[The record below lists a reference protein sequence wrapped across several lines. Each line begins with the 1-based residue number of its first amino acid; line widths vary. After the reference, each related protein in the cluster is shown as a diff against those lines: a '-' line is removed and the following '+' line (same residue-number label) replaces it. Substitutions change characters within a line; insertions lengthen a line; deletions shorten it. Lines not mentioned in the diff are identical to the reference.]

1 MTMRISRIAAAR
13 MLLSAAGLALGAFVL
28 TALAGGPARAA
39 TASVVSY
46 WDGTKTDG
54 SLYDCGTTWDWQQ
67 GAAQVNEVYNP
78 CSGRV
83 WVHYVDEGNPGG
95 SGSFCVNPD
104 GGLAYDIPLKWARG
118 DLSDIQ
124 LTSNT
129 SPCDSTVSVTW
140 VDGAT
145 LQSLSKTY
153 DCQPGD
159 SYTVGGYAVDSIAND
174 CDSRI
179 WLHTSSGGSY
189 CLNPTNGSYYER
201 GIGSSPYS
209 EVQTTSIEAP
219 CSATLPY
226 PSY

>member
-13 MLLSAAGLALGAFVL
+13 ILLAAAGLALGAFVL
-28 TALAGGPARAA
+28 TALPGPARAA

-46 WDGTKTDG
+46 WDGTGYKTDG
-54 SLYDCGTTWDWQQ
+54 TIYDCGTTWDWSQ
-67 GAAQVNEVYNP
+67 GAAQLNEVYNP

-83 WVHYVDEGNPGG
+83 WVHYVDEGNSGG

-104 GGLAYDIPLKWARG
+104 GGLAYGIPLQWTGG
-118 DLSDIQ
+118 DISDIQ

-140 VDGAT
+140 EEPGP
-145 LQSLSKTY
+145 KTY
-153 DCQPGD
+153 NCQPGG
-159 SYTVGGYAVDSIAND
+159 SYTVGGSLGLVVGIANV

-189 CLNPTNGSYYER
+189 CLDPTTGGYYSFYSSYT
-201 GIGSSPYS
+201 

-219 CSATLPY
+219 CSAKLPY
-226 PSY
+226 SSY